1 MQNKRNFSLRYENIY
16 HPWYYDIALIKKP
29 RTKINNKLLI
39 FFNAVL
45 LSIFCVYLL
54 WHLWLVTLLI
64 VGLVSVRFAMQHLT
78 REHFKNHFWLKVA
91 GSWILSK
98 SMISYFMLVLGTRY
112 SVFVCESPI
121 CFFMF
126 HVFHHLIILL
136 RREYHKV

>member
-1 MQNKRNFSLRYENIY
+1 MQNKRNFSLRYEHIY

-112 SVFVCESPI
+112 LYVNHQFVFLC
-121 CFFMF
+121 FMF
-126 HVFHHLIILL
+126 FIIW
-136 RREYHKV
+136 